1 MLTFHCKTPG
11 TADTCHNKDNSL
23 IEVLFY
29 KFFTGL
35 LAVALSIIA
44 QKIQKFILQLRNKM
58 SHLSRWEVNGCFCQ
72 AALGFL

>member
-44 QKIQKFILQLRNKM
+44 QKIQKLYFSSETKCLIYQEG
-58 SHLSRWEVNGCFCQ
+58 S
-72 AALGFL
+72 